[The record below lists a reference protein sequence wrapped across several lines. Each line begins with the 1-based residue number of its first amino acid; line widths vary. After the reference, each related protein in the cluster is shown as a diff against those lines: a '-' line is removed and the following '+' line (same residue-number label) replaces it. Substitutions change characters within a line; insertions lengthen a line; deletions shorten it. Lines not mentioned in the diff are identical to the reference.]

1 MRIESQFCKMKIA
14 LEMDGGN
21 VCTTM
26 KVYLNA
32 TELYPKDG
40 KFYIMYNLSHM
51 HMHRKF
57 VKKKKTGKRRKE
69 VLGTSLVA
77 QR

>member
-1 MRIESQFCKMKIA
+1 MKIA

-57 VKKKKTGKRRKE
+57 VKKKKNW
-69 VLGTSLVA
+69 
-77 QR
+77 